1 MDDFYSPVA
10 EYYDLVA
17 RAHSEGDTVLR
28 ERLATTELNGAPILD
43 LGAGTGRTVAAIA
56 DSVPECDILAVE
68 PAPAMRAVLMHRVVN
83 NPHLRQRVTVVA
95 EPVDKLYLP
104 EKLGAVVA
112 YGVLG
117 HLCREKRQQLWQ
129 ILLPRLTAGAP
140 IFVELLPLEK
150 PIMLPAFPL
159 ACETIGQRH
168 YTASLQGEPGPDD
181 TMLLTSCWTVR
192 GGPGPA
198 QVIRNQS
205 VWHTFSLAEL
215 AQEAGLRAERLTA
228 QAGVLYA

>member
-28 ERLATTELNGAPILD
+28 ESLAATELNGEPLLD
-43 LGAGTGRTVAAIA
+43 LGAGTGRTVAATA
-56 DSVPECDILAVE
+56 DSVPQCDIMAVE
-68 PAPAMRAVLMHRVVN
+68 RAPTMRTVLMHRVIN
-83 NPHLRQRVTVVA
+83 DPQLRQRVTVVA
-95 EPVDKLYLP
+95 EPVDQLHLP

-129 ILLPRLTAGAP
+129 LLLPLLSAGAL
-140 IFVELLPLEK
+140 IFVELLLLEK
-150 PIMLPAFPL
+150 PIVLPAFPL
-159 ACETIGQRH
+159 ACETVGKQH
-168 YTASLQGEPGPDD
+168 YIASLQGEPWPDD

-192 GGPGPA
+192 GRPCSA